1 MNVAKTLPNGSF
13 GTTHAR
19 ATRMQH
25 HRAAIIATLLFLPA
39 LLCAQTSQSDVNA
52 KYVKQWSER
61 IAGKENEPAEK
72 VFKNLQYLKNT
83 RAALLLTIMDVGYS
97 RGLGVTC
104 THCHVETDF
113 ASDDKRPK
121 RAARE
126 MAAMHRMINQQ
137 LAKMENLKSDAQN
150 RAINCSICHRG
161 EAIPQG

>member
-1 MNVAKTLPNGSF
+1 MN
-13 GTTHAR
+13 
-19 ATRMQH
+19 AT
-25 HRAAIIATLLFLPA
+25 F
-39 LLCAQTSQSDVNA
+39 
-52 KYVKQWSER
+52 VKQWSER

-72 VFKNLQYLKNT
+72 VFKNLQYLQNT
-83 RAALLLTIMDVGYS
+83 RASLLLTIMDVGYS

-137 LAKMENLKSDAQN
+137 LAKMENLQSD
-150 RAINCSICHRG
+150 RAINCSTCHRG
-161 EAIPQG
+161 EAVPQR